1 MRGHEHNWRE
11 DRSRAQQRA
20 FFCFSPKK
28 AYNIKSILT
37 YICISLLQL
46 QRYSYKI
53 AVNIGLSIVYV
64 VMECYIFFTPSPR
77 TDTECPQERSQLKES
92 GDWDETKN
100 VALQYLHTKP

>member
-64 VMECYIFFTPSPR
+64 VMECYIFSHQVPGQT
-77 TDTECPQERSQLKES
+77 QNVH
-92 GDWDETKN
+92 KN
-100 VALQYLHTKP
+100 VANLKSLGTGMKQKM